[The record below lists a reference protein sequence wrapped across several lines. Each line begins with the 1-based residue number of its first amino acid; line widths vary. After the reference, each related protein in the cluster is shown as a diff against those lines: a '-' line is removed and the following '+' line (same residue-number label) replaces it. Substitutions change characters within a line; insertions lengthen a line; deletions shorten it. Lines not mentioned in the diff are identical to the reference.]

1 MHPGGGVKQKIKVIR
16 RACQVFSIN
25 CIVLFKELVEVNS
38 GFPVFSYK
46 KFKFEPTLPRLKKK
60 KEKNAKKEKTFFY
73 HFLNLRT
80 KFYTNYTSML
90 SLVQIE

>member
-1 MHPGGGVKQKIKVIR
+1 MHPGGGVKEKINVIR

-38 GFPVFSYK
+38 GFPIFSYK

-60 KEKNAKKEKTFFY
+60 ERKKCEERKDFFLP
-73 HFLNLRT
+73 F
-80 KFYTNYTSML
+80 F
-90 SLVQIE
+90 